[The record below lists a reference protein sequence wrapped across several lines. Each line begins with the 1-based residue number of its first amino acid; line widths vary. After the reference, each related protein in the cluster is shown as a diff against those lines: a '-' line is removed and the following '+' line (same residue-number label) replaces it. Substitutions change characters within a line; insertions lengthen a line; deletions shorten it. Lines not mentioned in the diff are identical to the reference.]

1 MTIPAKLSPCFG
13 SAKSAAAKMR
23 DILGRTSADIT
34 RFTGRRAF
42 AAAAYLL
49 AAFILIFSAAAFTK
63 VVKISDKTGV
73 KYVLTVRSDP
83 RAILSQCGVKLNEAD
98 KYGFSGFKNNLGAIN
113 ILRAFPVTV
122 SADKATKTVMLAD
135 GTVSDA
141 LKKADV
147 DLGPDDIINLPVAGK
162 VKNGTHIDIQR
173 VSYKTVVQD
182 QTITCN
188 VQTQETTLLE
198 KGTAQ
203 VVQSGQNG
211 TYTIKTRLRYVDG
224 AMADQQVVSKQVTKK
239 PVSAKVMVGTAIKTP
254 VSKIEPAGFVLTST
268 GIPERY
274 SRCYEGLATAY
285 CAQNGGPQVASGG
298 SVGIG
303 KVAVDPTIFPYGT
316 KLYIV
321 AADGSVVYGY
331 AVSADTG
338 GFVKNKN
345 ILVDL
350 YFNTVQQCENFGVRG
365 IKIYV
370 LN

>member
-1 MTIPAKLSPCFG
+1 MTIPAKLTPCFG
-13 SAKSAAAKMR
+13 GAKSAAARTR
-23 DILGRTSADIT
+23 DILGRTSAGIM
-34 RFTGRRAF
+34 RLAGKRAF
-42 AAAAYLL
+42 AVTAYLIAAA
-49 AAFILIFSAAAFTK
+49 ILVISAAAFTR
-63 VVKISDKTGV
+63 VVRVTDKTGT
-73 KYVLTVRSDP
+73 KYVLTVRSNP
-83 RAILSQCGVKLNEAD
+83 KAILSQCGVKLDEAD
-98 KYGFSGFKNNLGAIN
+98 QYGFTGFKNNYGTIN
-113 ILRAFPVTV
+113 IMRAFPVTV
-122 SADKATKTVMLAD
+122 SADKKTKTVLLAK
-135 GTVSDA
+135 GSVSDA

-147 DLGPDDIINLPVAGK
+147 QLGQNDMINLPVTSRVAT
-162 VKNGTHIDIQR
+162 GTHIQIQR
-173 VSYKTVVQD
+173 VSYQTVVQN
-182 QTITCN
+182 QIITCN
-188 VQTQETTLLE
+188 VQTQETSLLE

-203 VVQSGQNG
+203 VMQSGQNG

-224 AMADQQVVSKQVTKK
+224 AVDSQQVVSREVTKQ
-239 PVSAKVMVGTAIKTP
+239 PVPAKVMVGTAMKTP

-303 KVAVDPTIFPYGT
+303 KVAVDPNIFPYGT

-321 AADGSVVYGY
+321 ASDGSVVYGY

-350 YFNTVQQCENFGVRG
+350 YFNTVQQCEDFGVRG